1 MHIYSYFFNAEYYAR
16 KWVKSLISLVRF
28 LIGRLEQYEDI
39 EFPSKVVPKIP
50 AACIDTGA
58 VKAEGNRDEIK
69 KEEKSRTVGPPPA
82 LLGPFPT
89 SKHVYQQEDSGTSN
103 AGEIIM
109 SHVISIGSCETVQ
122 QCQI

>member
-1 MHIYSYFFNAEYYAR
+1 M
-16 KWVKSLISLVRF
+16 ISLVRF

-50 AACIDTGA
+50 AACSDTDA
-58 VKAEGNRDEIK
+58 VNRDEIK

-103 AGEIIM
+103 AGEIM

-122 QCQI
+122 QCYI

>member
-1 MHIYSYFFNAEYYAR
+1 MQNIMHENELS
-16 KWVKSLISLVRF
+16 SLWFHLSDFLLEGLNSTRILNFCQKLSQRF
-28 LIGRLEQYEDI
+28 L
-39 EFPSKVVPKIP
+39 PHTH
-50 AACIDTGA
+50 IDTGA
-58 VKAEGNRDEIK
+58 VKAEGNRDKIK

-89 SKHVYQQEDSGTSN
+89 SKHVYQQEDSGTSS

-122 QCQI
+122 QCHI

>member
-1 MHIYSYFFNAEYYAR
+1 M
-16 KWVKSLISLVRF
+16 ISLVRF

-50 AACIDTGA
+50 AACIDTDA

-82 LLGPFPT
+82 LLGPFPA
-89 SKHVYQQEDSGTSN
+89 SKHVYQQEDSGTSS

-122 QCQI
+122 QCHI